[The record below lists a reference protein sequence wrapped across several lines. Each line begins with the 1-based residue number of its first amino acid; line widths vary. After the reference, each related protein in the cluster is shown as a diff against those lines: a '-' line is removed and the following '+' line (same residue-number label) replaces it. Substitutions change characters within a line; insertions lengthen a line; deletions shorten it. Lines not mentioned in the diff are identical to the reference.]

1 MGILCPD
8 MFIERVYDLDVAELK
23 ARGIKALIFD
33 LDNTLVEWGSCDVPE
48 GLEEWIK
55 GLKAQGFKMAIL
67 SNNRKARV
75 AAVADKLGMPAVSG
89 FVKPW
94 AYGFRKALQLLG
106 TEPRETAVVGDQV
119 FTDVLGGNRLGL
131 FTVLVKPVSES
142 EFVTTRIVRW
152 LERIVLRRIVT
163 GGPK

>member
-33 LDNTLVEWGSCDVPE
+33 LDNTLVKWGSCEVPE
-48 GLEEWIK
+48 RLEEWIK
-55 GLKAQGFKMAIL
+55 GLAAQGFKMAIL
-67 SNNRKARV
+67 SNNRRARV
-75 AAVADKLGMPAVSG
+75 AAVADKLGIPAVSG

-94 AYGFRKALQLLG
+94 AYGFRKALRLLT

-119 FTDVLGGNRLGL
+119 FTDVYGGNRLGL
-131 FTVLVKPVSES
+131 FTVLVKPVSET
-142 EFVTTRIVRW
+142 EFVTTRMIRR
-152 LERIVLRRIVT
+152 LERIVLRRMTT
-163 GGPK
+163 GGRK